1 MRRETLDAVTPFV
14 LYHGWISEVIHPVR
28 AGPVLEGR
36 LERPYRF
43 QPPTPRAS
51 RARPLVFIRFRQ
63 LDEYRSI
70 FRGKTLLPF
79 PSPLDLLVIIR
90 FSFKK
95 IEPKCFTK
103 KCRWIVT
110 QNSRDVLV
118 SALPSLSG
126 SPCSDASIIDCSKL
140 NGFFE
145 GDEPHQPHF
154 GGRWEGLGCLEFSV
168 APPPSSSSSI
178 NLSNF
183 NERCSIL

>member
-1 MRRETLDAVTPFV
+1 MITRWRGTNFEENLDHPNRMRRETLDAVTPFV

-51 RARPLVFIRFRQ
+51 RARSLVFIRFRQ

-95 IEPKCFTK
+95 IEPTRIEMLHQKMSLDRYAKFAWC
-103 KCRWIVT
+103 
-110 QNSRDVLV
+110 SRFC
-118 SALPSLSG
+118 SPLPLRI
-126 SPCSDASIIDCSKL
+126 PL
-140 NGFFE
+140 
-145 GDEPHQPHF
+145 
-154 GGRWEGLGCLEFSV
+154 
-168 APPPSSSSSI
+168 
-178 NLSNF
+178 
-183 NERCSIL
+183 